1 MNLPKLKG
9 KLRECDKTYNE
20 VAENIGIS
28 VTAFTQKIN
37 GSSKF
42 YIDELEKL
50 GNFLGMA
57 DEEKNDIF
65 LH

>member
-1 MNLPKLKG
+1 MNNAKLKG
-9 KLRECDKTYNE
+9 KLRECGKTYE
-20 VAENIGIS
+20 DCSRAIGITTTS
-28 VTAFTQKIN
+28 FSNKIN

-50 GNFLGMA
+50 GDYLEMTNN
-57 DEEKNDIF
+57 EKAEIF

>member
-9 KLRECDKTYNE
+9 KLRECDKTYIE
-20 VAENIGIS
+20 CAESVGIS

-50 GNFLGMA
+50 GNFLGMT